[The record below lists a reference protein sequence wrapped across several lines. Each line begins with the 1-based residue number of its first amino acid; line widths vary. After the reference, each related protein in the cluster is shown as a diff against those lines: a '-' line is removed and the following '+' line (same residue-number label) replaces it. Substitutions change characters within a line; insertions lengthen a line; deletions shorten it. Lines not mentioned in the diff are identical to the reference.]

1 MFGGGFPFGD
11 FEDDFQQRGGR
22 QKQKVENSKYYELLG
37 IEKTAND
44 SEIKKAFRKLAM
56 KHHPDKGGDK
66 DHFQQ
71 LSQAHDV
78 LSDPEKRKLYDMG
91 GEEAVQQGGVS
102 HGGGGG
108 MGDVFDMFMGG
119 GGRQQQRQQRK
130 RTKDQ
135 AYELQVTLEEIFGGK
150 TKKLSI
156 ERYKICKVCKGMGG
170 EGACTCDQC
179 KGKGMVT
186 RIVQLGPGMI
196 TQTTNHCDKCSGEGT
211 IIPEGK
217 RCKSCKTQKIV
228 KEKDV
233 IEINLDKGAPNGK
246 K

>member
-1 MFGGGFPFGD
+1 
-11 FEDDFQQRGGR
+11 
-22 QKQKVENSKYYELLG
+22 
-37 IEKTAND
+37 
-44 SEIKKAFRKLAM
+44 M

-66 DHFQQ
+66 DYFQQ
-71 LSQAHDV
+71 LSQANDV

-91 GEEAVQQGGVS
+91 GDEAVQQGGCG

-119 GGRQQQRQQRK
+119 GGRGGGRQQRK

-135 AYELQVTLEEIFGGK
+135 AYELQVTLEEIFAGK

-156 ERYKICKVCKGMGG
+156 ERYKICKTCKGLGG
-170 EGACTCDQC
+170 EGASTCTQC
-179 KGKGMVT
+179 KGKCMVT

-196 TQTTNHCDKCSGEGT
+196 TQTTNHCDLCSGEGT

-217 RCKSCKTQKIV
+217 KCKACKTQKIV

-233 IEINLDKGAPNGK
+233 VEVNLDKGAPNGK

>member
-1 MFGGGFPFGD
+1 
-11 FEDDFQQRGGR
+11 
-22 QKQKVENSKYYELLG
+22 
-37 IEKTAND
+37 
-44 SEIKKAFRKLAM
+44 
-56 KHHPDKGGDK
+56 
-66 DHFQQ
+66 
-71 LSQAHDV
+71 
-78 LSDPEKRKLYDMG
+78 
-91 GEEAVQQGGVS
+91 VQQGGVS
-102 HGGGGG
+102 HGGGG

-119 GGRQQQRQQRK
+119 GGRQRQQKK

-135 AYELQVTLEEIFGGK
+135 AYELQVTLEEIFAGK

-217 RCKSCKTQKIV
+217 RCKTCKTQKIV

-233 IEINLDKGAPNGK
+233 IEVNLDKGAPNGK
-246 K
+246 KYTFAGMSDEYPEHEAGDIVITVKEKEHKLFKRKQADIAMTLKITLLEALVGFEKEFL